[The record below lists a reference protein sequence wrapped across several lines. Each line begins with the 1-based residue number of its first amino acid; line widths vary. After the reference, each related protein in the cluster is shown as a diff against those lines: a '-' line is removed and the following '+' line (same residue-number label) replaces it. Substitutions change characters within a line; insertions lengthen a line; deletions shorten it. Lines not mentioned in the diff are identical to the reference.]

1 MNLIDQIFWRCVDAI
16 EHLGNLSGLGY
27 ELTNIILFVIIQ
39 PLLILVFL
47 FLWLKERRKNKNLI
61 SHNLPSPKSKL
72 IDFFWRLSRLLSI
85 LVLGLEL
92 LIVYSIYFNA
102 FTLPIKSVFGT
113 GLMQYFSVIF
123 PIAILLTYNFLVFGK
138 VTIWLKRP

>member
-1 MNLIDQIFWRCVDAI
+1 MGSEMCIRDR
-16 EHLGNLSGLGY
+16 
-27 ELTNIILFVIIQ
+27 
-39 PLLILVFL
+39 
-47 FLWLKERRKNKNLI
+47 
-61 SHNLPSPKSKL
+61 PSPKSKL

-85 LVLGLEL
+85 LVLGIEL

-102 FTLPIKSVFGT
+102 FTLPTKSFFGT
-113 GLMQYFSVIF
+113 GLMQYFLVIF

>member
-1 MNLIDQIFWRCVDAI
+1 MVKR
-16 EHLGNLSGLGY
+16 E
-27 ELTNIILFVIIQ
+27 
-39 PLLILVFL
+39 
-47 FLWLKERRKNKNLI
+47 KKNLI

-85 LVLGLEL
+85 LVLGIEL
-92 LIVYSIYFNA
+92 LIIYSIYFNA
-102 FTLPIKSVFGT
+102 FILPIKSFFGT

>member
-16 EHLGNLSGLGY
+16 EYLGNLSGLGY

-72 IDFFWRLSRLLSI
+72 IDFFWRFSRLLSI
-85 LVLGLEL
+85 FVLCIEL
-92 LIVYSIYFNA
+92 LIVYSIYFNT
-102 FTLPIKSVFGT
+102 FTLPIKSFFGT

>member
-16 EHLGNLSGLGY
+16 EYLGNLSGLGY

-47 FLWLKERRKNKNLI
+47 FLWLKERRINKNLI

-85 LVLGLEL
+85 LVLGIEL
-92 LIVYSIYFNA
+92 LIVYSIYFKCS
-102 FTLPIKSVFGT
+102 FTGSLSW
-113 GLMQYFSVIF
+113 S
-123 PIAILLTYNFLVFGK
+123 
-138 VTIWLKRP
+138 